1 MKGKTLSNTRLEI
14 VYNKKMRMDTSKW
27 ILIFFMLWL
36 PVQGVTAAVLS
47 VCTVENMNYDLAMIS
62 GENHHHDNCH
72 KQIDNK
78 MADDQAMSPQPC
90 GDTSCSANSN
100 ILMSDYFPPLLANI
114 FSDIAVF
121 NSGFISFIPAQPQRP
136 PLTVSF

>member
-1 MKGKTLSNTRLEI
+1 
-14 VYNKKMRMDTSKW
+14 
-27 ILIFFMLWL
+27 MLWL

-47 VCTVENMNYDLAMIS
+47 MCTVENMNHDSALIS

-72 KQIDNK
+72 KQIDSK

-90 GDTSCSANSN
+90 GDTSCSANNN
-100 ILMSDYFPPLLANI
+100 ILLTDYFAPSLANI
-114 FSDIAVF
+114 YHHIAVF
-121 NSGFISFIPAQPQRP
+121 NSGFISFIPEQPQRP